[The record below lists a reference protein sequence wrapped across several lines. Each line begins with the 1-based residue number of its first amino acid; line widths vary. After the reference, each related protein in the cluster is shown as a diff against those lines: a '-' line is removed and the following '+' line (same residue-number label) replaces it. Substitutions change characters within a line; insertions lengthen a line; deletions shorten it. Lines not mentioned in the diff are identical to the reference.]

1 MKKKML
7 LDPEVAKNYKIR
19 GVLKSDLD
27 EILKIEKACY
37 PEPWTYGM
45 LLQEIENPV
54 SRFVCCLKN
63 QEIIG
68 YLCYWNVAG
77 ELEILNL
84 ATARHM
90 QRQGIAGALLSFAFA
105 QEKKQQDLVSAF
117 LEVRSSNS
125 GAFLLY
131 QKNGF
136 QQIGVRPSYYRNGE
150 DAILMMKTFNS

>member
-7 LDPEVAKNYKIR
+7 LVSESAKKHKIR
-19 GVLKSDLD
+19 NVLKTDLD

-37 PEPWTYGM
+37 PEPWTRGM
-45 LLQEIENPV
+45 FLQEIENPV
-54 SRFVCCLKN
+54 ARFICYEQDRHIC
-63 QEIIG
+63 G

-77 ELEILNL
+77 EVEILNL

-90 QRQGIAGALLSFAFA
+90 QRQGVARTLLAHAFD
-105 QEKKQQDLVSAF
+105 QEGQQDLASAF

-131 QKNGF
+131 RRNGF
-136 QQIGVRPSYYRNGE
+136 RQIGVRRNYYRNGE
-150 DAILMMKTFNS
+150 DAILMMKTFDS